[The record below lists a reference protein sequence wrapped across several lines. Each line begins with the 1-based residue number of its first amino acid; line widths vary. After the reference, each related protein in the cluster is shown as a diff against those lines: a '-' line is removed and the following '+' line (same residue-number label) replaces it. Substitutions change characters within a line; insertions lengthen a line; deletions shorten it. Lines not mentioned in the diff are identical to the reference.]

1 MTERTVIVHGHDRAY
16 TLAGSGPALLL
27 LHGIGSERQTWAP
40 VLPLLAEHFTVI
52 APDLLGHGAS
62 AKPRADYSLGGYANG
77 MRDLLGL
84 LEIETVTVVGHSFGG
99 GVAMQ
104 FAYQFPERTE
114 RLVLVATGGLGPEVS
129 ILLRVLTLPTAPAV
143 LTLSH
148 FTLIR
153 PLLRTLAA
161 ATAAVAPAPIA
172 ADLAEALTVYTGLRS
187 PAARAAFLRVLHHVM
202 DWRGQLVTMRDRSYL
217 TAGMPTLIVWGERD
231 SVVPASHAVWAS
243 REMPHSRLVLM
254 PDVGHF
260 PHRERPEAFSRSV
273 VEFVADTAPS
283 TWDAGQWRSLLHS
296 RTISPIH
303 SPRPTRPATPVQPS
317 A

>member
-1 MTERTVIVHGHDRAY
+1 
-16 TLAGSGPALLL
+16 
-27 LHGIGSERQTWAP
+27 
-40 VLPLLAEHFTVI
+40 
-52 APDLLGHGAS
+52 
-62 AKPRADYSLGGYANG
+62 
-77 MRDLLGL
+77 
-84 LEIETVTVVGHSFGG
+84 
-99 GVAMQ
+99 
-104 FAYQFPERTE
+104 
-114 RLVLVATGGLGPEVS
+114 
-129 ILLRVLTLPTAPAV
+129 V

-260 PHRERPEAFSRSV
+260 PHRERPEVFTRSV

-296 RTISPIH
+296 RTIAAIH